1 MSTEQ
6 NKAIVQRYREAH
18 NSNQLDR
25 LDEIVAANLIAHNPM
40 PGLPPGLEGGKM
52 AHMGG
57 YRLFP

>member
-25 LDEIVAANLIAHNPM
+25 LDGLLQQLGMIPA
-40 PGLPPGLEGGKM
+40 PGQ
-52 AHMGG
+52 
-57 YRLFP
+57 